1 MIGSAVP
8 RVALL
13 LTTVAAIAA
22 ACGAP
27 TSSGTASTATTTPSP
42 SSSAATATTAPTS
55 SRTAPTGT
63 AAPADPIAA
72 AASPSSWSTAPVTV
86 VHHPP
91 VPPVPV
97 VTGVRYAAHPEDGY
111 DRIVFDIP
119 GALPGYSAKYVPKVV
134 ADGSGEPVPVP
145 GSYYL
150 LIVFTPAQAHRD
162 DSTPTISG
170 THRINLPMI
179 ESYAVAGDYEG
190 YVSVALGL
198 NGKAGYH
205 IAELANR
212 VYIDVAA

>member
-13 LTTVAAIAA
+13 LATVAAIAA

-27 TSSGTASTATTTPSP
+27 TSSGTASP
-42 SSSAATATTAPTS
+42 ATTAPTS
-55 SRTAPTGT
+55 SSTAP
-63 AAPADPIAA
+63 AA
-72 AASPSSWSTAPVTV
+72 AAVPSQPTAAASWSTAPVTV

-97 VTGVRYAAHPEDGY
+97 VTGVRYAAHPTDGY

-162 DSTPTISG
+162 DGTPTISG